1 VAGGVGKAAKRNG
14 MKLAVWLYRRSGGS
28 IGGKMRG
35 APVLLLTTTGR
46 RSGRAWT
53 TPVMYRYDGDRL
65 VVVASNGGADQP
77 PAWWLNLR
85 ANPGATVQIGKET
98 FPVTAM
104 ETTPEERKR
113 LWPLVVETYGG
124 YADYEK
130 KTSRQI
136 PVVLLERS

>member
-1 VAGGVGKAAKRNG
+1 

-53 TPVMYRYDGDRL
+53 TPVMYRSDGNRL
-65 VVVASNGGADQP
+65 VIVASNGGADRP
-77 PAWWLNLR
+77 PAWSLNLGADPR
-85 ANPGATVQIGKET
+85 ATVQIGKES
-98 FPVTAM
+98 FPVTATV
-104 ETTPEERKR
+104 TTAEERER

-124 YADYEK
+124 YAGYEK

-136 PVVLLERS
+136 PVVLLERL